1 MQNTCARPLDVDD
14 AVALVAVLATLEG
27 LLASRGLPDREVDL
41 LRRSLEQGGGVLPSA
56 DVDELATALSAL
68 NERLRGTIG

>member
-27 LLASRGLPDREVDL
+27 LLASRGLPDSETDL
-41 LRRSLEQGGGVLPSA
+41 LRRSLEQGGSVLPGA
-56 DVDELATALSAL
+56 DVDELAAALSAL
-68 NERLRGTIG
+68 NERLRSTIG